1 MNNKIFLLAS
11 FVFLIITFNYSAAET
26 YSGIIIL
33 GDNLI
38 IRENPTQ
45 KSKSLGLLFKGQV
58 IRLID
63 KSSKIE
69 IINGKK
75 GEWIY
80 VGLSID
86 VTVSK
91 DEVRGWIFDYYVG
104 YKDKFKKVEKWNVP
118 HYKGSIV
125 DTDVEFDF
133 KEDGSFKMYISY
145 PFSMTEDKMISIAKI
160 LKGEYNK
167 KRKKIELT
175 GNLYEYNNIYW
186 AKTNTQIE
194 GGNYYFFLNDNG
206 EIKLNLY
213 SF

>member
-133 KEDGSFKMYISY
+133 NEDGSFKMYISY